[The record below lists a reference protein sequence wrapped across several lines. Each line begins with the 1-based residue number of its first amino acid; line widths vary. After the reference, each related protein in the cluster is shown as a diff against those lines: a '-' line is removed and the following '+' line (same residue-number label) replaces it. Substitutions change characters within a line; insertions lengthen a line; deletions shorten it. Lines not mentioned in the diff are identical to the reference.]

1 MNPAAPASDDPLR
14 AKARRPRRRKDDDV
28 PINFDP
34 EVQMNFE
41 VSTQRPKTPP
51 SDVVKEAAAE
61 NNAKIAYIQKLEQ
74 EVIALVSLVA
84 TGRKNLRELTQS
96 LADATECADRLEIS
110 KLESQKDLSI
120 AKEALEAARSTGAD
134 TAQRMSNLSE
144 QNDALAEKLRVL
156 EDAGASS
163 ENRCDELSQQLE
175 QADSTRKALE
185 SELSDVQ
192 AKLQTAITNH
202 TALAAEHSEA
212 FNGIQSELELSTK
225 LLAIR
230 DEDLRKALEDNG
242 VLLQK
247 LSELIEASTSND
259 RIKEEKIS
267 QMQAQL
273 EKAQEAQSVFVRVN
287 TLLEKDLQDLD
298 AQRISDHDSI
308 EYFAQDRAT
317 FNARYEKGLNNHA
330 TVYGANPERYL
341 LEIEMKHSWPGMW
354 RYHIMSKIAAASHA
368 TDQESK
374 RVLAKELHRIQTLE
388 EELAQANERTHQ
400 LEGRE
405 RLREMTDNRSYN
417 WIQESTA
424 NLIKQIEQL
433 ELQRDRDREDLDA
446 QRSEDEKA
454 KRDLLSNFED
464 QLQALK
470 DQHQQK
476 IQDINREHREQTE
489 RERSEHESKVSG
501 LLSSNLQPGADSG
514 DMNSKEGAGSEMSQ
528 EYILIAFS
536 MSLTSTLIHAC
547 STIQDYNPSAALAWL
562 RYDKAMILDPGDR
575 LSPAP
580 HWRTSKMLKKYTPS
594 DYSGCI
600 VNYDRMLITAET
612 MFDALLPRHG
622 CKLLIIGDSTCG
634 LTSSYEAHRFATKKI
649 PIHVYRVGQS
659 HGEKINNYS
668 TLTGGRIFTDAD
680 VEEFFHELKPK
691 KQGC

>member
-14 AKARRPRRRKDDDV
+14 AKARKPRRRKDGDV

-51 SDVVKEAAAE
+51 SDVANEAAAE
-61 NNAKIAYIQKLEQ
+61 NNARIAHIQKLER

-84 TGRKNLRELTQS
+84 TGRKNLKELTQS
-96 LADATECADRLEIS
+96 LADATERADRLEIS
-110 KLESQKDLSI
+110 KLESQKGLSV
-120 AKEALEAARSTGAD
+120 AKETLEAARSAGAD
-134 TAQRMSNLSE
+134 LAQRMSNLSE

-163 ENRCDELSQQLE
+163 QNRCDELTQQLE

-192 AKLQTAITNH
+192 AKLQRAITNYM
-202 TALAAEHSEA
+202 ALAAEHSEA

-230 DEDLRKALEDNG
+230 DEDLRKALEDNR
-242 VLLQK
+242 VLLQQ

-273 EKAQEAQSVFVRVN
+273 EKAQEAQSIFVKVN
-287 TLLEKDLQDLD
+287 TLLEKELQDLD

-317 FNARYEKGLNNHA
+317 FNARYEKSLNNHA

-341 LEIEMKHSWPGMW
+341 FEIEMKHSWPGMW

-374 RVLAKELHRIQTLE
+374 RVFAKELHRIQTLE
-388 EELAQANERTHQ
+388 EELAGANKRTRQ
-400 LEGRE
+400 LEERE

-454 KRDLLSNFED
+454 KRDLLSNLD
-464 QLQALK
+464 DKLQALK

-476 IQDINREHREQTE
+476 LEDIVREHRQQIEK
-489 RERSEHESKVSG
+489 ERSEHESKVSG

-536 MSLTSTLIHAC
+536 ISLSSIVDHAC

-562 RYDKAMILDPGDR
+562 CYDKAMILDPGDR
-575 LSPAP
+575 LNPAP
-580 HWRTSKMLKKYTPS
+580 HWRTSKALTKYAPS
-594 DYSGCI
+594 DYLGCI

-612 MFDALLPRHG
+612 MFDALLPRHS

-649 PIHVYRVGQS
+649 PIHVYRVGQL
-659 HGEKINNYS
+659 HGETLNNYS

-680 VEEFFHELKPK
+680 IEEFFHELKPK